1 MNKGMFYCLPF
12 LALTQV
18 AASNALPRVEVTTL
32 FKVAEV
38 AEASDSTTVKAPKL
52 TVANPISGRNANV
65 SPLVKIFKPRAGRN
79 ASLLKGRN
87 VKMIKRR

>member
-1 MNKGMFYCLPF
+1 MQIDRFKPCIFHALTNEDSIMNKGMFYCLPF

-52 TVANPISGRNANV
+52 TVANPISV
-65 SPLVKIFKPRAGRN
+65 CLPIFT
-79 ASLLKGRN
+79 
-87 VKMIKRR
+87 